1 MPHHPVVLK
10 RITVAVDGSP
20 VSELPLG
27 HAIAQ
32 ARQHDAVLTGL
43 FVIDGQ
49 WADYIGNDWQSSKG
63 ARQGFLDYILQE
75 QEAQAKLA
83 QEQFQQATADWPQ
96 TRFEVLAGDPINT
109 LVERSHPDNTDLL
122 ITSRR
127 VFQVSGRPSLKTLAR
142 ELAKRANCALM
153 LLP

>member
-1 MPHHPVVLK
+1 VLK

-20 VSELPLG
+20 ASELPLG
-27 HAIAQ
+27 HAIEQ
-32 ARQHDAVLTGL
+32 ARQNNAVLTGI

-49 WADYIGNDWQSSKG
+49 WADFIGNDWQSSKG

-75 QEAQAKLA
+75 QESQAQLA
-83 QEQFQQATADWPQ
+83 QDQFRQAAADWPQ
-96 TRFEVLAGDPINT
+96 ASFEVLAGDPIGKLLELANID
-109 LVERSHPDNTDLL
+109 STDLL

-127 VFQVSGRPSLKTLAR
+127 VFQVSGRPSLKTLGSQ
-142 ELAKRANCALM
+142 LAKRASCPLL